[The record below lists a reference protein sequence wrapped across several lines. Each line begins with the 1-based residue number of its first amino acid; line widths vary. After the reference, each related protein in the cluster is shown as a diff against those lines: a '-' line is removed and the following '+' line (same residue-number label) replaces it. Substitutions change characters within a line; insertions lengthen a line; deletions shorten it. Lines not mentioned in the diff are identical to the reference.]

1 MHELLWANILNM
13 RGFSAQENKPQKI
26 ETQQTSQKSARKT
39 CEGVYSWQVICKK
52 KIPIRHK
59 NFCIKIKNLMKILV
73 LQLEDHE
80 YEELKEIFIKLIE
93 RLKEMEN
100 ESE

>member
-1 MHELLWANILNM
+1 
-13 RGFSAQENKPQKI
+13 
-26 ETQQTSQKSARKT
+26 
-39 CEGVYSWQVICKK
+39 
-52 KIPIRHK
+52 
-59 NFCIKIKNLMKILV
+59 MKILV

>member
-1 MHELLWANILNM
+1 
-13 RGFSAQENKPQKI
+13 
-26 ETQQTSQKSARKT
+26 
-39 CEGVYSWQVICKK
+39 
-52 KIPIRHK
+52 
-59 NFCIKIKNLMKILV
+59 MKILV

-80 YEELKEIFIKLIE
+80 YEELKEILIKLIE

>member
-1 MHELLWANILNM
+1 
-13 RGFSAQENKPQKI
+13 
-26 ETQQTSQKSARKT
+26 
-39 CEGVYSWQVICKK
+39 
-52 KIPIRHK
+52 
-59 NFCIKIKNLMKILV
+59 MKILV

-80 YEELKEIFIKLIE
+80 YEELKEILIKLVE